1 MNTAATLADC
11 YAACFGLATCT
22 GVVYVFTGTTG
33 ERCNLEM
40 PAATEPITG
49 AAPGTYRYLLE
60 RNCRGN
66 DEFTGQL
73 VNAQPT

>member
-1 MNTAATLADC
+1 
-11 YAACFGLATCT
+11 
-22 GVVYVFTGTTG
+22 
-33 ERCNLEM
+33 M